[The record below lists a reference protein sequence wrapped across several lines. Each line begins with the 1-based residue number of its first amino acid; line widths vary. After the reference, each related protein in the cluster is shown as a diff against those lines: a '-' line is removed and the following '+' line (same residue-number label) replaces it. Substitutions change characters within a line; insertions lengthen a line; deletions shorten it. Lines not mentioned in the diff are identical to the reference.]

1 MLYKK
6 GPLEGSSNSAVRMT
20 RKEFLSALDNLL
32 ELPPGTL
39 TGSEPLDDLENW
51 TSLAMV
57 EYIALADSN
66 GAKLSPRQIRD
77 CETVDDLAR
86 LAKVE

>member
-1 MLYKK
+1 MK
-6 GPLEGSSNSAVRMT
+6 RQ
-20 RKEFLSALDNLL
+20 EFLSAMDNLL
-32 ELPPGTL
+32 ELPAGTL
-39 TGSEPLDDLENW
+39 TGAEPLDDLENW

-66 GAKLSPRQIRD
+66 SVKLTPRQIRD

>member
-1 MLYKK
+1 M
-6 GPLEGSSNSAVRMT
+6 
-20 RKEFLSALDNLL
+20 DNLL
-32 ELPPGTL
+32 ELPAGTL
-39 TGSEPLDDLENW
+39 KGAENLDDLENW
-51 TSLAMV
+51 NSLAMV

-77 CETVDDLAR
+77 CNTVDDLAQ